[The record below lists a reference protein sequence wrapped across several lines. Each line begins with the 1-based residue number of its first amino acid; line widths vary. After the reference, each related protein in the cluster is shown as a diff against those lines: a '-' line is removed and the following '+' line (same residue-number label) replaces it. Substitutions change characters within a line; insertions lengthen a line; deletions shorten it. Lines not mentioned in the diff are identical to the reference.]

1 MSTRNDP
8 YSIEMLLIEYMI
20 ILREQT
26 THQSN
31 VIQTFVESNRRNFEG
46 VRSLMQR
53 YLETLID
60 NRRENEHTT
69 SINSQFRTNP
79 QQAPVSFF
87 NSGNNRMSNRTTTPS
102 YSLSH
107 RYNRSSR
114 LDPGRNYTQSPLSST
129 GLRRRN
135 VRSSS
140 RINRPTHRRR
150 NLLNQILETTLYT
163 SNPRRPARSTDI
175 SRNVTFHLWQDISN
189 TTDQIMDPITQEDFQ
204 PENRVARIDYCGHL
218 FMEDALMT
226 YLTEFDHRC
235 PICRYN
241 MSSEIFPPRTYAE
254 AAASPGA
261 AAPPSEPPTFSFN
274 PTSRGGRRLFENA
287 TNPSWYPLDIS
298 YNINNFSFDLSS
310 NVTPNIPPNTLTRQ
324 NSFDISFNPTS
335 MFGFDFNS
343 TDIDSAVNQLSTA
356 MLSSLSSAMANPD
369 NSGNTIAA
377 EYSLFLPTSRTRHTT
392 DNSTNT
398 EDTANDADDVNET
411 Y

>member
-1 MSTRNDP
+1 MSNRDDP
-8 YSIEMLLIEYMI
+8 YSIEMLLIEYML

-26 THQSN
+26 AHQSS

-60 NRRENEHTT
+60 NRREDEHNT
-69 SINSQFRTNP
+69 SINSQSRSNP

-87 NSGNNRMSNRTTTPS
+87 NSENNRMSNRNTTSS

-114 LDPGRNYTQSPLSST
+114 LNPGRSYTQSPLSTS

-135 VRSSS
+135 VRNSL
-140 RINRPTHRRR
+140 RTNRPVQRRR
-150 NLLNQILETTLYT
+150 NILNQILETTLYT
-163 SNPRRPARSTDI
+163 SNPRRPARSMDI

-204 PENRVARIDYCGHL
+204 PENRVARIDHCGHL

-241 MSSEIFPPRTYAE
+241 ISSEIFPPRTYAE

-261 AAPPSEPPTFSFN
+261 AAAPQETPPSFLFN
-274 PTSRGGRRLFENA
+274 PRPGGRQLYENA
-287 TNPSWYPLDIS
+287 TNPITFDIS
-298 YNINNFSFDLSS
+298 YNINTFPNTSSS
-310 NVTPNIPPNTLTRQ
+310 NLTPNIAPNNLTRQ

-335 MFGFDFNS
+335 VFGFDFDTNIN
-343 TDIDSAVNQLSTA
+343 IDRAVNQLSTA
-356 MLSSLSSAMANPD
+356 MMSSLSSAMANPD

-398 EDTANDADDVNET
+398 EDTANDADDNDET

>member
-1 MSTRNDP
+1 MSNRDNP
-8 YSIEMLLIEYMI
+8 YSIEMLLIEYML

-26 THQSN
+26 AHQSN
-31 VIQTFVESNRRNFEG
+31 VIQSFLTQNQRNFEG

-60 NRRENEHTT
+60 NRREQIHNQHIGNQ
-69 SINSQFRTNP
+69 SRTNP

-87 NSGNNRMSNRTTTPS
+87 SAMNSNMGASSIGRRTRS
-102 YSLSH
+102 YV
-107 RYNRSSR
+107 
-114 LDPGRNYTQSPLSST
+114 QSPLSTS

-135 VRSSS
+135 VRNSL
-140 RINRPTHRRR
+140 RMNRPVRRRR

-163 SNPRRPARSTDI
+163 SNPRRPARETDI
-175 SRNVTFHLWQDISN
+175 SRNVTYHIWRDISN

-204 PENRVARIDYCGHL
+204 PESRVARIDYCGHL

-241 MSSEIFPPRTYAE
+241 ISSEIFPPRTYAE

-261 AAPPSEPPTFSFN
+261 AASPPEPNPREPTFLFN
-274 PTSRGGRRLFENA
+274 PRPGGRRLYENA
-287 TNPSWYPLDIS
+287 TNPTWDIS
-298 YNINNFSFDLSS
+298 YNINTFSFDSSS
-310 NVTPNIPPNTLTRQ
+310 NITSNTAPNTLMRQ
-324 NSFDISFNPTS
+324 NSFDMSFNPTS
-335 MFGFDFNS
+335 VFGFDFNS
-343 TDIDSAVNQLSTA
+343 TDIDSAVNQLSNA
-356 MLSSLSSAMANPD
+356 MISSLSSAMANPD

-377 EYSLFLPTSRTRHTT
+377 EYSLFLPASRTQHTT

-398 EDTANDADDVNET
+398 EHIVSDAGSQDDNAVHADDDDDET